1 VRGRGGA
8 RQPTELLLS
17 SVTIRIQGYELPGL
31 RCAGLPGPA
40 KPAYEAVHVGV
51 QRRREVVDLVPGDAA
66 EARWDLQVEVA
77 PGRDGGLD
85 FRGPWVHGK
94 PGERFLYLSWGEL
107 GSEGQFSMFRRA
119 KLWLGTI
126 GTEQLQQAIETG
138 AVVEGRLSLTGR
150 RGGPLCASVRPPLI
164 TWSLAT

>member
-1 VRGRGGA
+1 M
-8 RQPTELLLS
+8 P
-17 SVTIRIQGYELPGL
+17 SVTIRIRGHDLPGL

-51 QRRREVVDLVPGDAA
+51 QRRREVVDLVPGDAPA
-66 EARWDLQVEVA
+66 ACWTLLLDVV

-85 FRGPWVHGK
+85 VRGPWVHGK

-107 GSEGQFSMFRRA
+107 GDAGQFSMFRRA
-119 KLWLGTI
+119 KLWLGPI
-126 GTEQLQQAIETG
+126 GQERLQQALDTG

-150 RGGPLCASVRPPLI
+150 RGGPLCASVRPPTI
-164 TWSLAT
+164 EWSLAP